1 MRRAPAARQET
12 SAEITRRGPMS
23 CGPGRHRSTTPAA
36 PYSSGTQ
43 ATPLPDASTPR
54 RSDGEDAVKRSVSRP
69 RRGREAHLAGLN
81 ATATWNSWLLTK
93 YLQTTTAA
101 LAKAETMW
109 LIASLKASAR
119 VLRTDHKIM
128 IAREKMAGP
137 LDSLRVVEMAAIGPV
152 PMAST
157 LLADMGAD
165 IVRIVRAEA
174 IDLGLP
180 GRIEP
185 RFDILARGRPTLA
198 VDLKSEA
205 GRNTVLD
212 LARNADALLEG
223 FRPGVM
229 ERLGLG
235 PDACLGLNPRLVYV
249 RMTGS

>member
-1 MRRAPAARQET
+1 
-12 SAEITRRGPMS
+12 
-23 CGPGRHRSTTPAA
+23 
-36 PYSSGTQ
+36 
-43 ATPLPDASTPR
+43 
-54 RSDGEDAVKRSVSRP
+54 
-69 RRGREAHLAGLN
+69 
-81 ATATWNSWLLTK
+81 
-93 YLQTTTAA
+93 
-101 LAKAETMW
+101 
-109 LIASLKASAR
+109 
-119 VLRTDHKIM
+119 
-128 IAREKMAGP
+128 
-137 LDSLRVVEMAAIGPV
+137 
-152 PMAST
+152 MAST

-185 RFDILARGRPTLA
+185 QFDILARGRPTLA

-249 RMTGS
+249 RMTGTGRAGR